1 MFAWR
6 SLTVVWLLIS
16 ANCAGPLLAQAERD
30 KLPDNLQRF
39 DRNQDNKI
47 SQRELPRK
55 LRAEAFPKYDKDQ
68 DGALDRRELM
78 SFLQGRKE
86 KTPAKRPNSSA
97 ALVKMKRVLNL
108 QYANTPSHR
117 PGFGSLDIYLPEKG
131 QLFPVLFFVHG
142 GALVKGDKSSLASN
156 AGRFVEQGYAVVA
169 VNYRLSP
176 AVKFPAHIEDVAQ
189 AFAWVH
195 KNIGKYGGDQKRIF
209 VAGGS
214 AGGYLATLLTL
225 DPRYL
230 RKHDSNPSLIVGTIS
245 ISGLMNTEPV
255 PAERLAQV
263 WSRDPEVV
271 RRASPQEYVRKDA
284 PPILIM
290 FADGDTAGRK
300 QQNRRMGE
308 MLERVGHP
316 DVTVRELANRTHD
329 SLRAHLAEPN
339 DPGLRIML
347 DFMKRIASK

>member
-1 MFAWR
+1 MFRWR
-6 SLTVVWLLIS
+6 VLPVVSLLTL
-16 ANCAGPLLAQAERD
+16 ATCDGPLVAQNDRS
-30 KLPDNLQRF
+30 KLPENLQRF

-68 DGALDRRELM
+68 DGALDRRELS
-78 SFLQGRKE
+78 SFLQARKQ
-86 KTPAKRPNSSA
+86 KRP
-97 ALVKMKRVLNL
+97 VKRPTGSVTSGKLKRVLNL
-108 QYANTPSHR
+108 QYASTPSHR
-117 PGFGSLDIYLPEKG
+117 PGFGSLDLYLPQTG
-131 QLFPVLFFVHG
+131 QNFPVLFFVHG
-142 GALVKGDKSSLASN
+142 GALVKGDKSSLAAN
-156 AGRFVEQGYAVVA
+156 AARFVEQGYAVVA

-195 KNIGKYGGDQKRIF
+195 KNIGEYGGDQKRLF

-225 DPRYL
+225 DGRYL
-230 RKHDSNPSLIVGTIS
+230 RKHDLDPNIIVGTIS

-255 PAERLAQV
+255 PAERLALV
-263 WSRDPEVV
+263 WSRDPLVV

-308 MLERVGHP
+308 MLGKAGHP